1 MKRRAAW
8 IIAILSGIVLLT
20 PDPVPFI
27 DEGIALIVFVKS
39 MAYLG
44 YDVRK
49 WMPFFGKKKGS
60 PPPDTG
66 RAAEKTIHV

>member
-1 MKRRAAW
+1 MRRRIAW
-8 IIAILSGIVLLT
+8 IIAIFSGVLLLI

-49 WMPFFGKKKGS
+49 WLPFFGKKKGS
-60 PPPDTG
+60 PSSTPG
-66 RAAEKTIHV
+66 RAAEKTINV